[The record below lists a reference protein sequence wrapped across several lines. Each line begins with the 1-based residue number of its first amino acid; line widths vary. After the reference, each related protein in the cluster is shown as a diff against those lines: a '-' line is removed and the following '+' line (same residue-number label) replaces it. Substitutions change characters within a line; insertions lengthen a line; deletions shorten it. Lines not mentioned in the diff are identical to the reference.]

1 MKKKQINCFINTNE
15 EWKYIESKF
24 PNYKKL
30 IFTNSP
36 EVIFN
41 KSINTKIIQIDKE
54 ISIKMSE
61 FSKEIGNISNK
72 IFDNIKKLNYS
83 HSFCCHLSLFI
94 LYFSKFVRVA
104 LPLKKKIFFN
114 QI

>member
-1 MKKKQINCFINTNE
+1 MKKERINCFINTNE

-41 KSINTKIIQIDKE
+41 KSINTKLRT
-54 ISIKMSE
+54 KM
-61 FSKEIGNISNK
+61 
-72 IFDNIKKLNYS
+72 
-83 HSFCCHLSLFI
+83 
-94 LYFSKFVRVA
+94 
-104 LPLKKKIFFN
+104 
-114 QI
+114 